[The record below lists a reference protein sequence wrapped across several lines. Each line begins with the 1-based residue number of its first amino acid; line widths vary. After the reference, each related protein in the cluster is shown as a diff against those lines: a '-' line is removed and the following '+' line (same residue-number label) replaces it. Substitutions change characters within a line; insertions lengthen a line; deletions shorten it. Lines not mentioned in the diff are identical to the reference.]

1 MAQLRQRHNTKQI
14 LQDKISS
21 ILNNEKSTEE
31 YLRQIEQLEKLK
43 NSQRRTN
50 TINFPQKNLLL
61 VSAW

>member
-43 NSQRRTN
+43 ISQHSTNS
-50 TINFPQKNLLL
+50 INFPQKNLLL